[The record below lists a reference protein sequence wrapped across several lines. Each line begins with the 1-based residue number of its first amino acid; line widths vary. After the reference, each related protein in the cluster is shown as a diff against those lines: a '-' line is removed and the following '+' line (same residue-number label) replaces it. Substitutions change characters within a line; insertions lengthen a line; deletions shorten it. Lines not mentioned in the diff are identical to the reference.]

1 MPAQLTTFGRRA
13 ATWIEE
19 LLFSFDNLENLCDRL
34 PIKGIKGPV
43 GTAQDLM
50 DLFGNSSYEIEEA
63 ISKELDFT
71 RVLTAPSQ
79 IYPRS
84 IDYEIVTALVQLAGS
99 PSNIATNVRIMSGF
113 GLVSEG
119 FEKDQVGSS
128 AMPHKINPRLSE
140 RVNSLT
146 AVLKGNVVMVQELVG
161 NQWNEGD
168 VSCSVIRRVALANSF
183 YAIDAILD
191 TTIRIIRDIVIHYE
205 KIESEVSQNLPFL
218 ATTRLVSNLVEN
230 GKGREDAYA
239 AIKKHVAASREHLR
253 KSGTNNLFNLIQ
265 SDSSLE
271 IGAEFLDDLRDPKNL
286 IGYAKGQTEAVVA
299 KAMAVIKLYSDSLTY
314 SPSNSI

>member
-1 MPAQLTTFGRRA
+1 
-13 ATWIEE
+13 
-19 LLFSFDNLENLCDRL
+19 
-34 PIKGIKGPV
+34 
-43 GTAQDLM
+43 
-50 DLFGNSSYEIEEA
+50 
-63 ISKELDFT
+63 
-71 RVLTAPSQ
+71 
-79 IYPRS
+79 
-84 IDYEIVTALVQLAGS
+84 
-99 PSNIATNVRIMSGF
+99 MSGF

-191 TTIRIIRDIVIHYE
+191 TTIRIVRDIVFSQE
-205 KIESEVSQNLPFL
+205 EIESEVNQNLPFL
-218 ATTRLVSNLVEN
+218 ATTRLVSNLVKN
-230 GKGREDAYA
+230 GKGREDAYS
-239 AIKKHVAASREHLR
+239 AIKKHVVAAREHLR
-253 KSGTNNLFNLIQ
+253 KSGTNNLFDLIQ
-265 SDSSLE
+265 SDSSLGL
-271 IGAEFLDDLRDPKNL
+271 GAEFLDTLRDPKNL
-286 IGYAKGQTEAVVA
+286 IGHAKGQTEAVVA
-299 KAMAVIKLYSDSLTY
+299 KAMHVINLYSDSLTY